1 VSVRMTGR
9 VKFFSDD
16 KGYGF
21 IRPDDGGDELFVH
34 RTDLVGS
41 LDVLL
46 VDQRVSY
53 EIADGRKGKKAA
65 LVELVG

>member
-1 VSVRMTGR
+1 MAGR

>member
-1 VSVRMTGR
+1 MTGR

>member
-1 VSVRMTGR
+1 MSVRMTGR